1 MGVGFLYFF
10 SGVYINCL
18 FWQRRL
24 NTGYPS
30 LASCLSVETLHPNFS
45 NFKALGHALNPLTST
60 TQSL

>member
-1 MGVGFLYFF
+1 MGVGFHFF
-10 SGVYINCL
+10 IYEIKSTYL

-30 LASCLSVETLHPNFS
+30 LASCLSVEILHPNFS
-45 NFKALGHALNPLTST
+45 KFKALGNALNPLTST